1 MRVIKKV
8 VTIGDSIG
16 IIFDKLILET
26 MKIELGDKIVVDIVK
41 KIKKEKK

>member
-8 VTIGDSIG
+8 VTIGDSVG

-26 MKIELGDKIVVDIVK
+26 MNINLDDKVVVDIVRK
-41 KIKKEKK
+41 LKREGK